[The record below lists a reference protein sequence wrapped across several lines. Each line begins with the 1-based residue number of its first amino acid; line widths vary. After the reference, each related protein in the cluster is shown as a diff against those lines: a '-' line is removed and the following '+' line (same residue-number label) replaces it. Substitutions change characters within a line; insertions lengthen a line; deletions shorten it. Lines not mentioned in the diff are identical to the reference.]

1 MAFAFG
7 FGICYL
13 MAAALCF
20 EINLERRFPPDMA
33 LQRATNWPYE
43 LWEIADLVRQAHE
56 RKK

>member
-1 MAFAFG
+1 
-7 FGICYL
+7 